1 MLFTCA
7 DSGGVA
13 LEWFRRE
20 GLGDL
25 SYDELETRLRGRNS
39 GAAPIFLPYLIG
51 VNPPDFRAAA
61 RGAFLGLELGHDRY
75 DLAYAVEEGIA
86 HLLRKNIDSLADGA
100 DRVREIVSTG
110 GGSAS
115 SFWNQ
120 LKADVCGVDVLVPR
134 EQEATC
140 RGAAVLALV
149 ERGILADFADAAH
162 LDQPETVRYRP
173 SGHPAHDLRY
183 QAFEDYLERL
193 YPR

>member
-1 MLFTCA
+1 M
-7 DSGGVA
+7 
-13 LEWFRRE
+13 
-20 GLGDL
+20 
-25 SYDELETRLRGRNS
+25 
-39 GAAPIFLPYLIG
+39 
-51 VNPPDFRAAA
+51 NPPDFRSAA
-61 RGAFLGLELGHDRY
+61 RGAFLGLELGHDRF

-86 HLLRKNIDSLADGA
+86 DLLRKNIDSLASGA

-110 GGSAS
+110 GGAAS

-149 ERGILADFADAAH
+149 ERGILADFDDAAH

-173 SGHPAHDLRY
+173 SGHPSHDRRY
-183 QAFEDYLERL
+183 QDFEDYLERL